1 MDFLLCKNPSC
12 YILLTLI
19 KPIMKNFII
28 TGFLL
33 LIPILLLGQNAV
45 KYTYDASGNR
55 VKREIVLT
63 KSAVETRSDLFTEE
77 LANRTIKIY
86 PNPTEGQLKVEV
98 SDFEGSK
105 SVGLTIVNM
114 QGQIVLKKKMNSAT
128 EELDM
133 SGEASGLYIL
143 QINIDGENSSWKIIK
158 K

>member
-1 MDFLLCKNPSC
+1 MPH
-12 YILLTLI
+12 ILLTLI

-33 LIPILLLGQNAV
+33 LIPILLLGQNTV

-63 KSAVETRSDLFTEE
+63 KSTVATRSDFFTEE
-77 LANRTIKIY
+77 LAKRTIKIY

-98 SDFEGSK
+98 SDFEECK
-105 SVGLTIVNM
+105 SVGLTVVNM
-114 QGQIVLKKKMNSAT
+114 QGQIVLKKKMSSAT
-128 EELDM
+128 DDLDM